1 MTEFVHLHV
10 HTQYSL
16 LDGFSHIP
24 KIVKRAK
31 ELGMPALGITDHG
44 VLYGVIDFF
53 TAAKQEGIKPIIGME
68 AYLSPRG
75 MRDKD
80 PYLDRT
86 SSHLLLLAENQMGY
100 QNLLKIATAAQLEGY
115 YYSPR
120 IDHEFL
126 ADHVEGLICTTGCL
140 SAEIPRAL
148 LKNKPDEARR
158 KFDWYY
164 EVFGPEHFFIELQ
177 SHDIPELPA
186 LNQQLVELG
195 GRYQSGFVATN
206 DVHYV
211 NPEDARLQD
220 IMLCVQTGSLLSDPK
235 RMRMTDPSY
244 YLRSPQEMAGLFKS
258 VPGAIENSLLIAER
272 CNVNLAS
279 DGYKL
284 PEFTVPEGH
293 TDKSYLRELCE
304 AGLRK
309 RYGSHAGDEVVRQ
322 RLNMEL
328 EIIDKMGFNAYF
340 LIVWDL
346 CRFAQEEGIW
356 YNARGSA
363 NGSIVSYALDISFVD
378 PIEHGLIFERFLN
391 LGRISM
397 PDIDLDFQDDKRH
410 CIMEYCANRYGDNM
424 VAAIITFGKLKARA
438 AVRDVGRVLDVP
450 LSEVDKIAKMI
461 PGLPLNTTIQDAV
474 DQVPELKAEYESQTW
489 VKELLDTAREI
500 EGSLRSVGTHAAG
513 VVITD
518 KPIIEYIPLNRPT
531 SGSEDTP
538 IKTVTQFEMS
548 TIDSLGLLKV
558 DFLGL
563 SSLTIMQRCCDMVK
577 QRRGIELNL
586 YNIPLDDKKTYELL
600 GRGETAGVFQLEGS
614 GMTRWVMEMKPT
626 TLSHVVAMVALYRP
640 GPMDFIP
647 SFIKRMHGEE
657 DISYRH
663 DSLKPILEET
673 YGITVYQE
681 QIMRTAMDLAGYEAS
696 DADYLRKSVAK
707 KIKKDLF
714 KNREKFIEG
723 AVETGIPLEIA
734 TQIFKDWED
743 FARYGFPKG
752 HAADYAVLAVETAYL
767 KAHYPIEYMA
777 ALISVYKDNTD
788 KVAFYVADCRN
799 MGIEVSPPD
808 INKSQWDFS
817 IEDDPDGEVCI
828 RFGLGAIKNVGRS
841 PVDAILE
848 GRQNGLYKDM
858 TDLANRVDLRKIGK
872 RALESLIKAGALDS
886 FGPRMALLQIM
897 DRAIAISAA
906 QFQAA
911 DAGQLTF
918 FGQDSGLVQR
928 IRIPEVDPDYNR
940 REQLNWERELVGLY
954 LSDHPLSP
962 VMDKLKEVITHYSGQ
977 MSQVENRQF
986 VRVAGM
992 VTYIRYHQTKK
1003 GEPMAF
1009 VNLEDT
1015 QGVLKL
1021 VIFPSTWERVS
1032 ELIRYD
1038 QVVIVEGKIDNER
1051 GDPKIL
1057 VDDIKTEIDVVT
1069 SKRVD
1074 NEKRK
1079 KHLSSK
1085 SEHRINP
1092 PSVQTTVSEYRNE
1105 YIKEDDLPPEPDLF
1119 PDDWDSPF
1127 EDSMDDVDEESAEE
1141 KEKENM
1147 SEDEIFKEI
1156 VPEEEPVLAK
1166 DSDMRRKEIKDVP
1179 LTIPSDMLSAGVVVD
1194 KLSEEPGIFPPSPPE
1209 KVMSTP
1215 EEASES
1221 QMATIVLRSTGDKA
1235 RDILRLRRVY
1245 GILISEPGNDRFAF
1259 YVIERDRGYR
1269 FEFPNDTTSIS
1280 KELQARLENVVGDG
1294 NVIVEPITYQ

>member
-10 HTQYSL
+10 HTQYSI
-16 LDGFSHIP
+16 LDGFSYIP

-53 TAAKQEGIKPIIGME
+53 NAAKQEGIKPIIGME
-68 AYLSPRG
+68 AYLSARS

-86 SSHLLLLAENQMGY
+86 SSHLLLLAENQTGY
-100 QNLLKIATAAQLEGY
+100 QNLLKIASVAQLEGY
-115 YYSPR
+115 YYFPR

-126 ADHVEGLICTTGCL
+126 AGHAEGLICTTGCL

-148 LKNKPDEARR
+148 LQNKPEEAKL

-164 EVFGPEHFFIELQ
+164 EVFGPQYFFIELQ
-177 SHDIPELPA
+177 SHDIPELPK

-195 GRYQSGFVATN
+195 SRYQCSFVATN

-220 IMLCVQTGSLLSDPK
+220 IMLCIQTGSLLSDPK

-258 VPGAIENSLLIAER
+258 VPGAIENSILIAER
-272 CNVNLAS
+272 CNVNLES

-284 PEFTVPEGH
+284 PEFTVPKGH

-309 RYGSHAGDEVVRQ
+309 RYGNHADDEIIRQ
-322 RLNMEL
+322 RLDMEL
-328 EIIDKMGFNAYF
+328 DVIDKMGFNAYF

-346 CRFAQEEGIW
+346 CRYAQEEGIW

-363 NGSIVSYALDISFVD
+363 NGSIVSYTLDISFVD

-410 CIMEYCANRYGDNM
+410 CIMEYCAKRYGDNM

-438 AVRDVGRVLDVP
+438 AVRDVGRVLDIP

-461 PGLPLNTTIQDAV
+461 PGLPLNTTIQDAI
-474 DQVPELKAEYESQTW
+474 DQVSELKTEYEAQTW

-500 EGSLRSVGTHAAG
+500 EGSIRNVGTHAAG

-548 TIDSLGLLKV
+548 TIDALGLLKV

-563 SSLTIMQRCCDMVK
+563 SSLTIMQRCCAMVK
-577 QRRGIELNL
+577 QRHGIDLNL
-586 YNIPLDDKKTYELL
+586 YNIPLDDEKTFELL

-626 TLSHVVAMVALYRP
+626 MLSHVVAMVALYRP

-657 DISYRH
+657 KITYRH
-663 DSLKPILEET
+663 ESLVPILEET

-714 KNREKFIEG
+714 KNREKFIQG
-723 AVETGIPLEIA
+723 AVESGIPLDVA

-767 KAHYPIEYMA
+767 KAHFLVEYMA

-799 MGIEVSPPD
+799 LGIEVSPPD
-808 INKSQWDFS
+808 INKSHWNFS
-817 IEDDPDGEVCI
+817 IEDDSDGKAHI

-841 PVDAILE
+841 PVNAILE
-848 GRQNGLYKDM
+848 GRQDGSYTDM

-897 DRAIAISAA
+897 DKVIAISTA

-918 FGQDSGLVQR
+918 FGRESNLVQK
-928 IRIPEVDPDYNR
+928 IKIPEVDPNYNR

-962 VMDKLKEVITHYSGQ
+962 VMDKLKNVITHYSGQ

-1003 GEPMAF
+1003 GDPMAF

-1021 VIFPSTWERVS
+1021 VIFPNTWERVS

-1038 QVVIVEGKIDNER
+1038 QVVVVEGKIDNER

-1057 VDDIKTEIDVVT
+1057 VDDVKTEIDIVASGAAEDKKGKKRLISKNEPRTIQPPIQVV
-1069 SKRVD
+1069 
-1074 NEKRK
+1074 
-1079 KHLSSK
+1079 
-1085 SEHRINP
+1085 
-1092 PSVQTTVSEYRNE
+1092 VSEPRDEYNHNE
-1105 YIKEDDLPPEPDLF
+1105 ELPPKPDLF
-1119 PDDWDSPF
+1119 PEDWESPF
-1127 EDSMDDVDEESAEE
+1127 LDTINVNDAEVY
-1141 KEKENM
+1141 
-1147 SEDEIFKEI
+1147 SE
-1156 VPEEEPVLAK
+1156 VEEEETADELFEEVLPEAEPMVTIEPDLGK
-1166 DSDMRRKEIKDVP
+1166 KKIEDKP
-1179 LTIPSDMLSAGVVVD
+1179 LTIPSEMLSAGVLVD
-1194 KLSEEPGIFPPSPPE
+1194 KDPEEPKIIPSPPPK
-1209 KVMSTP
+1209 KVSITK
-1215 EEASES
+1215 EETREP
-1221 QMATIVLRSTGDKA
+1221 QMATVVLRSMGDKA
-1235 RDILRLRRVY
+1235 RDILRMRRVY
-1245 GILISEPGNDRFAF
+1245 GILISDPGNDRFAF
-1259 YVIERDRGYR
+1259 YIIERDRGYR

-1280 KELQARLENVVGDG
+1280 KELQLRLEEVVGEG
-1294 NVIVEPITYQ
+1294 NVIIEPITYH